1 MRRLVPLALV
11 APTLALGAVLVAAP
25 AQAACD
31 AGPLRTEL
39 KSSKLVVT
47 GKVTAI
53 EKRAHSQRYTVTVK
67 RVYAGSA
74 TATLELQGPTKSAP
88 CALPVAKGDEW
99 LFLSDGRAKPPVV
112 RRDGGSTKLSAEAA
126 TVVADVLGS
135 GKRPSKD
142 AHEPTQVALEKV
154 DAPKPYGFWQIALP
168 GAVLAGGGLLVLM
181 LARALGRARH

>member
-11 APTLALGAVLVAAP
+11 APSLALGAVLAAAP

-31 AGPLRTEL
+31 SGPLRSEL
-39 KSSKLVVT
+39 TSAKLVVT
-47 GKVTAI
+47 GKVTDV
-53 EKRAHSQRYTVTVK
+53 EQRPHSQRYTVSVK

-74 TATLELQGPTKSAP
+74 TATLEVQGPLATGP
-88 CALPVAKGDEW
+88 CSLGVAKGDEW
-99 LFLSDGRAKPPVV
+99 LFLSDAADTPPVV

-135 GKRPSKD
+135 GHQPAKNAGAP
-142 AHEPTQVALEKV
+142 AEVTLEKV
-154 DAPKPYGFWQIALP
+154 DAPRPYGFWQIALP
-168 GAVLAGGGLLVLM
+168 GVVLAGGGFLVLL